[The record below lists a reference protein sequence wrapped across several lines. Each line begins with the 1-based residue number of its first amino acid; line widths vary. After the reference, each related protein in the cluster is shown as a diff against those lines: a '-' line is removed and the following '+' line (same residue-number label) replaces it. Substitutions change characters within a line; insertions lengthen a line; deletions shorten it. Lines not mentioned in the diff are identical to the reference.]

1 MANDTTG
8 LFQTLV
14 APAASEAA
22 QFLVYQNAFLSAIY
36 WDYQPV
42 VASPYKDL
50 TVTVPSVNE
59 GDVTDIGAGSLQ
71 PTDTKNSN
79 FTITLDRH
87 FSSSWVIKSWD
98 QVRTPQDLR
107 TKYIGPRLEA
117 LKRKMNRS
125 IASLVTTTNFAT
137 YSLISGAGADVF
149 QRADLGGCWKN
160 LAGAGAPL
168 DDASNLSFLTTVTA
182 YGNMVSDTTFAQESI
197 VGISASQVAYQ
208 QAKLMP
214 LLGATAVWD
223 QHLANYN
230 SGKEAG
236 IFMHRYAIAGVTADP
251 PSSGGAVQEMTM
263 MIAGQVPCQLQFGY
277 SLEHQGWLFNLH
289 CFWGVK
295 VVRSELG
302 SLTET
307 A

>member
-1 MANDTTG
+1 MANDTAG

-14 APAASEAA
+14 APAAATAA
-22 QFLVYQNAFLSAIY
+22 QHLVFQNAFLRAIY

-50 TVTVPSVNE
+50 SVTVPTVSE
-59 GDVTDIGAGSLQ
+59 ADVADIGAGGLT
-71 PTDTKNSN
+71 PTDTAHSA

-87 FSSSWVIKSWD
+87 FSSSWVVKSFD
-98 QVRTPQDLR
+98 DIRSPQDLSA
-107 TKYIGPRLEA
+107 KYIAPRLEA
-117 LKRKMNRS
+117 LKRRMNRS
-125 IASLVTTTNFAT
+125 IASLITVANFGT

-149 QRADLGGCWKN
+149 QRADLAGCWKN

-168 DDASNLSFLTTVTA
+168 DDAANLFFRTTTTA
-182 YGNMVSDTTFAQESI
+182 YGNMTSDTTFAQEAI
-197 VGISASQVAYQ
+197 VGINDSQIAYQ
-208 QAKLMP
+208 QARLAP
-214 LLGATAVWD
+214 LLGATVVWD
-223 QHLANYN
+223 QHLSNYN
-230 SGKEAG
+230 AGKEAG

-263 MIAGQVPCQLQFGY
+263 LIADKVPVQLQFAY
-277 SLEHQGWLFNLH
+277 SLPDQGYLFNLH

-295 VVRSELG
+295 VTRPELG